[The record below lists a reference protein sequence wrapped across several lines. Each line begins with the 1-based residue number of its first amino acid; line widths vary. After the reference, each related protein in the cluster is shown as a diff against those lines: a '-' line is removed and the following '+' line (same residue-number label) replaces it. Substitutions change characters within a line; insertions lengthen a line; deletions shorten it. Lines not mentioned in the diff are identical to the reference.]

1 MGSPD
6 ELAPPYC
13 PLLPHLRCYPRS
25 VHHDGLSRIGLPYG
39 RPPSPK
45 GQVFL
50 SRLEGCVAP
59 LSSERRLAP
68 AFGPLDGRLKL
79 PSNKEVRLHIQMEV
93 LLLGTRVGGTAA
105 GKRVEWDVLGLEPMP
120 ARREA
125 RSPLFLLGLSMLPV
139 WKDDV
144 NKRLATIYAR
154 RRHLVC
160 S

>member
-13 PLLPHLRCYPRS
+13 PRSASPAMLPKVGASRW
-25 VHHDGLSRIGLPYG
+25 LSRMCLPYD
-39 RPPSPK
+39 RPRSPK

-50 SRLEGCVAP
+50 SRLERYVAP

-79 PSNKEVRLHIQMEV
+79 PSNKEVRLHIQMEAL

-120 ARREA
+120 ARREVC
-125 RSPLFLLGLSMLPV
+125 SPLSFTSTNASCLE
-139 WKDDV
+139 
-144 NKRLATIYAR
+144 R
-154 RRHLVC
+154 RRQ
-160 S
+160 